1 MSAPN
6 RPPADRT
13 SADRTSTAGRPR
25 RVAALAAGLVTLV
38 VALAGCG
45 VRLETPPPVEPSP
58 DAVEQVRG
66 RTVDD
71 ALALAADARA
81 LLDTGAAEPVA
92 AVLADV
98 VAFGEQHAQQLGGVY
113 DSGLPDPTPSASPT
127 ATSVDPAPVEVGQV
141 LADLATDAGRA
152 LDDADA
158 VTDGPLA
165 RLVGSV
171 GTARGEL
178 ATRLAAALGVPAPE
192 VVTSA
197 GTAADGAAADGA
209 AAAGGG
215 GETTGADDAAADGTD
230 GASGDPAGTATGAPT
245 DAPPSSTAP
254 AGLERTDL
262 DALTVAHDEA
272 GFALEVVA
280 AKLTADQRALAQ
292 ATAAEHRQEADRWAR
307 ASGAAGT
314 LADPRRAA
322 YALPAGLD
330 DPAVATGLVRTVE
343 TGVADTTANAVA
355 AAEPGARAAL
365 LTALRDATVRAR
377 AWGAAP
383 VAFPGMPE
391 LAAGPL
397 PTAAEG

>member
-1 MSAPN
+1 MSAPT

-13 SADRTSTAGRPR
+13 SADRTSPAGRPR

-81 LLDTGAAEPVA
+81 LLDAGAAEPVA

-197 GTAADGAAADGA
+197 GTAADEAGAAD
-209 AAAGGG
+209 G

-230 GASGDPAGTATGAPT
+230 GGSEDASGDPAGTATGAPT
-245 DAPPSSTAP
+245 DAPPSGTAP